1 MLKRISVIFICIAIF
16 LLGISLN
23 CSALSAHS
31 AIVIDAGSG
40 RVLFSH
46 NKDQKMGMASTTK
59 IMTAITA
66 LENGDLNSTSKVSGN
81 AYGIE
86 GSSMYLVL
94 DEELSL
100 ENLLF
105 GLMLVSGN
113 DAATA
118 VAEHISGSVEK
129 FSALMNK
136 TAEKIGAVNS
146 NFTNPHGLS
155 DDNHYTTAHDLAK
168 ITAYA
173 LKNQKFKEIVSTR
186 TKSMPWKD
194 HDYNR
199 YLVNHNKFL
208 TMYDG
213 CIGVKTGFTKA
224 TGRCLVT
231 AVEKNGMT
239 LVCVTLNAPDDWN
252 DHKTLYDNAFSEYSP
267 YKIKSADEII
277 SSAKVK
283 KGTLDTV
290 NLSSAQDIIIPVKAG
305 EEANIETI
313 ATPFE
318 DLQAPISKGD
328 VLGTLTLKIDDTV
341 CGEFPI
347 AAAENVELKR
357 IIFKPSSESLATT
370 LKKVF
375 WAWITCFN

>member
-1 MLKRISVIFICIAIF
+1 MKKIIILLSVIII
-16 LLGISLN
+16 LLNMLCLN
-23 CSALSAHS
+23 CFALSAQS
-31 AIVIDAGSG
+31 AIVLDANSG

-46 NKDQKMGMASTTK
+46 NAQRKMGMASTTK

-66 LENGDLNSTSKVSGN
+66 LENADINSVATVSPN
-81 AYGIE
+81 AYGVE

-94 DEELSL
+94 DEQLTLEELL
-100 ENLLF
+100 W

-118 VAEHISGSVEK
+118 VAEHVSGSVEK
-129 FSALMNK
+129 FAGLMNS
-136 TAEKIGAVNS
+136 TAFKISATDS

-155 DDNHYTTAHDLAK
+155 DENHYTTAADLAK

-173 LKNQKFKEIVSTR
+173 LQNPKFREIVSTR
-186 TKSMPWKD
+186 TKSIPWKD

-199 YLVNHNKFL
+199 HLVNHNKFL
-208 TMYDG
+208 TMYEG

-231 AVEKNGMT
+231 AVEKNSMR

-252 DHKTLYDNAFSEYSP
+252 DHKTLYDNAFAEYTP
-267 YKIKSADEII
+267 HTLKTAGENIA
-277 SSAKVK
+277 SAKIK
-283 KGTLDTV
+283 KGTADTV
-290 NLSSAQDIIIPVKAG
+290 ALTVNQDIIIPVKSG
-305 EEANIETI
+305 EEAKITTKAI
-313 ATPFE
+313 PFE
-318 DLQAPISKGD
+318 DLQAPIKKGD
-328 VLGTLTLKIDDTV
+328 VLGTFIIEIDGQPM
-341 CGEFPI
+341 GEFPLV
-347 AAAENVELKR
+347 AADNIEIKS
-357 IIFKPSSESLATT
+357 IIFKPASGNLGIS